1 MIPPSIFGRSWWA
14 TVHNAVCGFDDN
26 TDQDWRILARW
37 LRDTANV
44 LPCRICRKTFSRIL
58 LQYPPEKYMGE
69 GPLRR
74 RQWYRL
80 VRNAVRKN
88 EGKKSEKRKWK
99 QGTRFGIYYKT
110 KAGKKVYL
118 KN

>member
-44 LPCRICRKTFSRIL
+44 LPCRICRNPD
-58 LQYPPEKYMGE
+58 Q
-69 GPLRR
+69 
-74 RQWYRL
+74 
-80 VRNAVRKN
+80 
-88 EGKKSEKRKWK
+88 
-99 QGTRFGIYYKT
+99 
-110 KAGKKVYL
+110 
-118 KN
+118 